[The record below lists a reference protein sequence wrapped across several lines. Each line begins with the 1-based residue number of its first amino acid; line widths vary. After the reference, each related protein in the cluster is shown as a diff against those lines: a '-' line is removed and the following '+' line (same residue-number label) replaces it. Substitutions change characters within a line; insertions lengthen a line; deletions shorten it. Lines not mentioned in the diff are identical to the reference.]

1 MVGQGHEGCSV
12 EGVLSVR
19 STLALAG
26 FLGATLLSVL
36 GGCTEEADRPDL
48 VTTERDSSGV
58 TIVEHVGI
66 AGVASGWRV
75 RSRPVFRTGWHDD
88 EPTFEFV
95 MHGGIEKDG
104 RILVSDANAPKVYVM
119 DSRGQVVKE
128 IGRGGDG
135 PGEFA
140 VTVDAALAGPG
151 DTIIA
156 QDSYGLAIFDSGGVV
171 ADRRSANAWRAGR
184 VGLRLETRLADGSIL
199 MVPNSWS
206 PTYGESMWIQ
216 APVGSLAL
224 DDLSLDTLFE
234 MDFVKQHPRGHE
246 ESVPHGGMAAG
257 RARWI
262 ATGRSD
268 LAEIRRYDTGGSL
281 ERVVRWDAAA
291 AEVTDEDFERLAE
304 AMRGWSSPELDS
316 ERVERM
322 IRDRRESWEGPRPAF
337 VHMRIDESGNVWV
350 FDWTPGTADHERG
363 WIVGSDGAWLG
374 AFDMPRPG
382 RVLDVTDTHLLVLE
396 RDEYDVQA
404 IALYEIVK
412 PRG

>member
-1 MVGQGHEGCSV
+1 MEAKAEVPHRPGLSGTLVAFALLWVAGCES
-12 EGVLSVR
+12 EPDR
-19 STLALAG
+19 SGL
-26 FLGATLLSVL
+26 
-36 GGCTEEADRPDL
+36 
-48 VTTERDSSGV
+48 TTTVRDSTGIE
-58 TIVEHVGI
+58 IVEHVGTSELRS
-66 AGVASGWRV
+66 AWRI
-75 RSRPVFRTGWHDD
+75 RSRPVFRTGWFDD

-95 MHGGIEKDG
+95 IHGHIEDDG
-104 RILVSDANAPKVYVM
+104 RILVSDANAPKVYVL
-119 DSRGQVVKE
+119 DPEGRVVRE
-128 IGRGGDG
+128 VGRAGDG

-156 QDSYGLAIFDSGGVV
+156 QDSYGLAVFDSGGVV

-184 VGLRLETRLADGSIL
+184 VGLRLETRLADDSIL
-199 MVPNSWS
+199 MAPDSWS

-216 APVGSLAL
+216 APVVVLAL
-224 DDLSLDTLFE
+224 DDLSLDTLFT
-234 MDFVKQHPRGHE
+234 MDFERQHPRDQQ
-246 ESVPHGGMAAG
+246 ESIPHGGMAAG
-257 RARWI
+257 RARRI

-268 LAEIRRYDTGGSL
+268 LAEIRHYDTGGSL
-281 ERVVRWDAAA
+281 ERVVRWDAAT
-291 AEVTDEDFERLAE
+291 AEVTDEEFERLAE

-316 ERVERM
+316 ERIERM
-322 IRDRRESWEGPRPAF
+322 IRDRRESWDGPRPAF
-337 VHMRIDESGNVWV
+337 VHMRIDDSGNVWV

-363 WIVGSDGAWLG
+363 WIVGSDGSWLG
-374 AFDMPRPG
+374 AFEMPRPG